1 MLINHLTASI
11 PGCIGISGAGLSYV
25 VFLQGDSSRAATD
38 AEIVAA
44 AKAEKLEAIRSDAK
58 ARIEAAYPPWR
69 QSNAALGLLPQA
81 YVATMITD
89 IAAVIA
95 ASNAAEDA
103 VDAVTLVAGL
113 AAALAAIDGVT
124 PVWP

>member
-1 MLINHLTASI
+1 MLIEHLTESI
-11 PGCIGISGAGLSYV
+11 TGCVGVSGAGLSYV
-25 VFLQGDSSRAATD
+25 VFLQDSTSRSATD
-38 AEIVAA
+38 DEILSA
-44 AKAEKLEAIRSDAK
+44 AKAEKLELIRAE
-58 ARIEAAYPPWR
+58 ARAQIEAVYPAWR